1 MTSSNAGT
9 QKLIDTVNANVVA
22 SALKRVGAVATLP
35 TSALR
40 IMSIAEDP
48 AATEDHLL
56 DVLDGDPA
64 LAARVLKVVN
74 SAFYGRPRQV
84 GSTAAAMRLLGVN
97 AVRNVALA
105 ASLNR
110 LFRGGR
116 TVPGFDA
123 GELWTHSVAVGT
135 AARRI
140 AEKCGG
146 VPPEEAMLA
155 GLLHDIGVLVEIQS
169 LFPEFSSVIAATA
182 QNTLLA
188 FADAETKWLGAT
200 HEAFGMALCEQWRF
214 PAALSKACG
223 HHHDPL
229 ALPVADRRLPA
240 IVHVADVL
248 AGRVGGGFTRTVALD
263 APADGVCE
271 LLGLTAVDLADVER
285 ELTSDVEQTMGL
297 LAA

>member
-1 MTSSNAGT
+1 MTAVS
-9 QKLIDTVNANVVA
+9 LHDHVVH
-22 SALKRVGAVATLP
+22 SALKRVTTIATLP
-35 TSALR
+35 VSAMR
-40 IMSIAEDP
+40 IMKIAEDP
-48 AATEDHLL
+48 ASTEDALL
-56 DVLDGDPA
+56 EVLEADPP

-97 AVRNVALA
+97 AIRNIALA

-123 GELWTHSVAVGT
+123 GELWTHSIAVGA

-140 AEKCGG
+140 AERCRGI
-146 VPPEEAMLA
+146 PPEEAMLA

-169 LFPEFSSVIAATA
+169 CFTEFTSLIAATA
-182 QNTLLA
+182 ENADVA
-188 FADAETKWLGAT
+188 FADAERQWLGAT
-200 HEAFGMALCEQWRF
+200 HEAFGKALCEQWRF
-214 PAALSKACG
+214 PDALAKACG

-229 ALPVADRRLPA
+229 ALPAADQWLPS
-240 IVHVADVL
+240 IIHVADVL
-248 AGRVGGGFTRTVALD
+248 AGRVGGGFTRSVGRD

-271 LLGLTAVDLADVER
+271 RLGLSASDLSDIER
-285 ELTSDVEQTMGL
+285 QLGGDVEQTLGL

>member
-1 MTSSNAGT
+1 MT
-9 QKLIDTVNANVVA
+9 TVSINDHVVR
-22 SALKRVGAVATLP
+22 SALKRVTTVATLP
-35 TSALR
+35 VSAMR
-40 IMSIAEDP
+40 IMKIAEDP
-48 AATEDHLL
+48 MATEDALL
-56 DVLDGDPA
+56 EVLEGDPP

-97 AVRNVALA
+97 AIRNVALA

-140 AEKCGG
+140 AERCRG

-155 GLLHDIGVLVEIQS
+155 GLLHDIGLLVEIQS
-169 LFPEFSSVIAATA
+169 SHTEFSALIAATL
-182 QNTLLA
+182 QNTALS
-188 FADAETKWLGAT
+188 FADAETHWLGAT
-200 HEAFGMALCEQWRF
+200 HEAFGKALCEQWRF
-214 PAALSKACG
+214 PDALAKACG

-229 ALPVADRRLPA
+229 ALAVADQRLPA
-240 IVHVADVL
+240 IIHVADVL
-248 AGRVGGGFTRTVALD
+248 AGRVGGGYTRSVGRD
-263 APADGVCE
+263 EPAEGVCE
-271 LLGLTAVDLADVER
+271 LLGLTPADLEGIEAQLGD
-285 ELTSDVEQTMGL
+285 DVEQTLGL

>member
-1 MTSSNAGT
+1 MTTTNGPEHIA
-9 QKLIDTVNANVVA
+9 L
-22 SALKRVGAVATLP
+22 SALKRVTTIATLP
-35 TSALR
+35 SSAIR
-40 IMSIAEDP
+40 IMKIAEDP
-48 AATEDHLL
+48 TSTEGALL
-56 DVLDGDPA
+56 DVLEGDPP

-140 AEKCGG
+140 AERCRG

-155 GLLHDIGVLVEIQS
+155 GLLHDIGLLVEIQASPAEFTS
-169 LFPEFSSVIAATA
+169 LIAATSETGA
-182 QNTLLA
+182 LS
-188 FADAETKWLGAT
+188 FAEAETHWMGAT
-200 HEAFGMALCEQWRF
+200 HEAFGKALCEQWRF
-214 PAALSKACG
+214 PDALAKACG
-223 HHHDPL
+223 HHHDPMRL
-229 ALPVADRRLPA
+229 AEADRRLPA
-240 IVHVADVL
+240 IIHVADVL
-248 AGRVGGGFTRTVALD
+248 AGRAGGGFTRSVGSD
-263 APADGVCE
+263 EPRDGVCA
-271 LLGLTAVDLADVER
+271 LLGLSAADLAEI
-285 ELTSDVEQTMGL
+285 ESQLAGDVEQTLGL

>member
-1 MTSSNAGT
+1 MT
-9 QKLIDTVNANVVA
+9 TVSINEHIVR
-22 SALKRVGAVATLP
+22 SALKRVTTVATLP
-35 TSALR
+35 ASAMR
-40 IMSIAEDP
+40 IMKIAEDP
-48 AATEDHLL
+48 TSTEDALL
-56 DVLDGDPA
+56 EVLEGDPP

-97 AVRNVALA
+97 AIRNVALA

-140 AEKCGG
+140 AERCGG

-155 GLLHDIGVLVEIQS
+155 GLLHDIGLLVEIQAS
-169 LFPEFSSVIAATA
+169 HTEFSALIAATL
-182 QNTLLA
+182 QNASLS
-188 FADAETKWLGAT
+188 FAEAETQWLGAT
-200 HEAFGMALCEQWRF
+200 HEAFGKALCEQWRF
-214 PAALSKACG
+214 PDALAKACG
-223 HHHDPL
+223 HHHDPMSL
-229 ALPVADRRLPA
+229 EAADRRLPA
-240 IVHVADVL
+240 IIHVADVL
-248 AGRVGGGFTRTVALD
+248 AGRAGGGYTRSVGREV
-263 APADGVCE
+263 PAEGVCE
-271 LLGLTAVDLADVER
+271 LLGLNPTDLADIEAQ
-285 ELTSDVEQTMGL
+285 LSGDIEQTLGL